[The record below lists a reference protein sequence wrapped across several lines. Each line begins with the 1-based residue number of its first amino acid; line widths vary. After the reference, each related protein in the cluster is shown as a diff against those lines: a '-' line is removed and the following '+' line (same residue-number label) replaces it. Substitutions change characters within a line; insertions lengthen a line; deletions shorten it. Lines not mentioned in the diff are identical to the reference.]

1 MSLLPAPSFLDAD
14 ALAARLPNPSWVPAV
29 YAILRSLRVDDYGIA
44 GVRVDNQRKRLW
56 LDLRNPHPTQG
67 QWLPLPQCIPFK
79 ALEARDGRQAQQRQQ
94 ALARV
99 EEHRQAVA
107 TAQADRDAA
116 HQRLEAEQ
124 ARLTLAKRRLDQANR
139 DYLQATG
146 LGD

>member
-44 GVRVDNQRKRLW
+44 GVRVDDQRKRLW

-79 ALEARDGRQAQQRQQ
+79 SLEPRTAHQAEQREGALRQ
-94 ALARV
+94 V
-99 EEHRQAVA
+99 EQHRQAA
-107 TAQADRDAA
+107 ERAKAARDEARA
-116 HQRLEAEQ
+116 RLEEEQ
-124 ARLTLAKRRLDQANR
+124 AGLDRAQRRLDQAHR

-146 LGD
+146 MGD